1 MPIVIVDEALGAKLG
16 QADGPV
22 ELCTRDGRR
31 LGVFT
36 PERAIPPDLEPG
48 ISEEKILRRLSDRSR
63 KWYTAAEVEAK
74 LREWRCSK

>member
-1 MPIVIVDEALGAKLG
+1 VIVDEALGAKLG

-22 ELCTRDGRR
+22 ELGTRDGRR

-48 ISEEKILRRLSDRSR
+48 ISEEKLQRRENDPNARWKRSP
-63 KWYTAAEVEAK
+63 
-74 LREWRCSK
+74 